1 MRVGIGILA
10 ILCSLV
16 IASSAGAEI
25 AGTTDKQVQVVAN
38 SLLDTVFEGMADE
51 NYDIYTKHF
60 DTTMKESIS
69 PDRFKQISQ
78 QIKEMFGTYL
88 YREYLGFLNKSD
100 STIILWKGVFDKAAN
115 DVLIKLVVSKRGE
128 KYVIT
133 GLWFE

>member
-128 KYVIT
+128 QYVIT